1 MSFVFCVSIV
11 PAYGKGMKYKIAI
24 ITCVG
29 LFVLLYIIPLG
40 VRPMVIPDE
49 FRYAEIPREMLETG
63 DWVVPHLDGL
73 RYFEKPVLG
82 YWLNAIGIAMFGE
95 NAFAIRFFS
104 ALAAGI
110 SAVILFFL
118 ARKYAGG
125 YRMGIFAVVVFL
137 TSSEVFSVGT
147 ISVLDS
153 MFSMFLTAAMAL
165 FFFAHMEDVPRKR
178 ICLLVLSG
186 ISCGLAFLTKGF
198 LAFAIPAVAVIPF
211 LIWQRRAKEIFRIL
225 WIPLVTAILVAL
237 PWCLMIHARE
247 KGFWYYFFWT
257 EHIHRLLSGDGGQH
271 PEPFWFFIPCILGG
285 AFPWTFLLPAALS
298 GLKGTRFKDP
308 LFRYAICWLLL
319 PFLLLS
325 ASSGKL
331 ITYILPCFPPLA
343 VIMSMALLQYFDA
356 GKKKAFTVAV
366 KILLVI
372 MVAIMI
378 ALILTQT
385 IPTSFRVYEQQETM
399 KVVLMAI
406 GFLAYILL
414 LFCAAR
420 AADFRKK
427 LAFFAIGPTVLMFC
441 GHFSMPNQ
449 LRDAKAPG
457 EFLQHNRY
465 RVHPDTVLV
474 SDNDLTS
481 SICWCYKRSDVY
493 LLRSSGELT
502 YGLEYDDSKQRL
514 LDVDRFKE
522 LVTKSSGKGSIILI
536 LKTER
541 YEEYSPLLPKPVFKD
556 VNRGFV
562 FAEFAGSA
570 STEGASLP
578 AQKAQN

>member
-1 MSFVFCVSIV
+1 
-11 PAYGKGMKYKIAI
+11 MKYKIAI
-24 ITCVG
+24 ITCIV
-29 LFVLLYIIPLG
+29 LYIFLYIVPLG

-104 ALAAGI
+104 AVAAGI

-125 YRMGIFAVVVFL
+125 YRTGIFVTTIFL
-137 TSSEVFSVGT
+137 TCSEVFSIGT

-165 FFFAHMEDVPRKR
+165 FFYAHMEDGPRKR
-178 ICLLVLSG
+178 VCLLVLSG

-198 LAFAIPAVAVIPF
+198 LAFAIPAVTVIPF
-211 LIWQRRAKEIFRIL
+211 LIWQRRTKEIFRIL
-225 WIPLVTAILVAL
+225 WIPFVTAILVAL
-237 PWCLMIHARE
+237 PWCLMIYARE
-247 KGFWYYFFWT
+247 KDFWHYFFWS
-257 EHIHRLLSGDGGQH
+257 EHVHRLVSGEGGQH
-271 PEPFWFFIPCILGG
+271 PQPFWFFIPCILVG
-285 AFPWTFLLPAALS
+285 AFPWIALLPAAIS

-343 VIMSMALLQYFDA
+343 IIMSMALLQYFA
-356 GKKKAFTVAV
+356 TGKKKAFTVAV
-366 KILLVI
+366 NILLVI
-372 MVAIMI
+372 MVVIMS
-378 ALILTQT
+378 ALILIQT
-385 IPTSFRVYEQQETM
+385 IPTSFRVYEQQESR
-399 KVVLMAI
+399 KIVLMAI

-414 LFCAAR
+414 LFCATR
-420 AADFRKK
+420 AMDFRKK

-441 GHFSMPNQ
+441 GHFAMPNQ
-449 LRDAKAPG
+449 FRDTKAPG
-457 EFLQHNRY
+457 EFLRYNRY
-465 RVHPDTVLV
+465 RVHSDTVLV
-474 SDNDLTS
+474 SDNNLAS
-481 SICWCYKRSDVY
+481 SVCWCYKRSDIFF
-493 LLRSSGELT
+493 LGGSGKLK
-502 YGLEYDDSKQRL
+502 YGLGYAGSKQRL
-514 LDVDRFKE
+514 LDIDQFKK
-522 LVTKSSGKGSIILI
+522 LIDQSLGKGCVTLI
-536 LKTER
+536 TSEKR
-541 YEEYSPLLPKPVFKD
+541 YAEYRQLLPKSIYEHIES
-556 VNRGFV
+556 GFV
-562 FAEFAGSA
+562 FAEFTSSA
-570 STEGASLP
+570 YTVGASLP
-578 AQKAQN
+578 AQKAQNYRAGKAHL